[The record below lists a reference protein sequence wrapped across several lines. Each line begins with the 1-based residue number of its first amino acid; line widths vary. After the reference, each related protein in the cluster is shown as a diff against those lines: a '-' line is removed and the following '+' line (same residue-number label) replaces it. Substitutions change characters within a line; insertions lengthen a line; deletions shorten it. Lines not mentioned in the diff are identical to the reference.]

1 MTMERPFLARSAASS
16 SSRTSISGFS
26 HWHPPSYVANPG
38 AAVVLLKQWQ
48 QCIATTMCQ
57 CQKFHEKSVSFTK
70 KFLNNKKKFTNQKK
84 ISIQINVNK
93 SVIHHLSCCKNGCL
107 PVVDRPGFRV
117 GVFSPQSLAMQ
128 LNGGPSVFMNQIPA
142 SHSFVA

>member
-70 KFLNNKKKFTNQKK
+70 KVSTTPKNSQTKQKFQ
-84 ISIQINVNK
+84 
-93 SVIHHLSCCKNGCL
+93 
-107 PVVDRPGFRV
+107 
-117 GVFSPQSLAMQ
+117 
-128 LNGGPSVFMNQIPA
+128 
-142 SHSFVA
+142 

>member
-70 KFLNNKKKFTNQKK
+70 KFQQQKK
-84 ISIQINVNK
+84 IHKPKKNSI
-93 SVIHHLSCCKNGCL
+93 
-107 PVVDRPGFRV
+107 
-117 GVFSPQSLAMQ
+117 
-128 LNGGPSVFMNQIPA
+128 
-142 SHSFVA
+142 

>member
-70 KFLNNKKKFTNQKK
+70 KCQFHEKVTTTKKNSQTKKKFQYK
-84 ISIQINVNK
+84 
-93 SVIHHLSCCKNGCL
+93 
-107 PVVDRPGFRV
+107 
-117 GVFSPQSLAMQ
+117 
-128 LNGGPSVFMNQIPA
+128 
-142 SHSFVA
+142 